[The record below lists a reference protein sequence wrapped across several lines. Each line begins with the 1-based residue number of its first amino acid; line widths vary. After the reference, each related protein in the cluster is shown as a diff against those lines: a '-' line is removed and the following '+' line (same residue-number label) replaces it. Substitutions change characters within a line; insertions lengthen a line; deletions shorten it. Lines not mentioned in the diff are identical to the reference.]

1 MAPNSS
7 RPLSILDSLPNK
19 ERNQILLILFGAV
32 SLLVLATIFIIYW
45 SKLRLIVTSLTKGDS
60 LRYTLIERN
69 VTPYTKKLEEKI
81 SRNAKV
87 EIK

>member
-1 MAPNSS
+1 MYVLPDPFAVYAAASKAEKS
-7 RPLSILDSLPNK
+7 QLFLLAILTCT
-19 ERNQILLILFGAV
+19 FFAMV
-32 SLLVLATIFIIYW
+32 SYLIIYW
-45 SKLRLIVTSLTKGDS
+45 SKLQNVITSLTRGDS
-60 LRYTLIERN
+60 LRLKLIERN